1 MKRKI
6 FLLSGLASILTAT
19 VAVNG
24 AETTINGAGA
34 TFPAPVYSSWT
45 YKYKEKTGTRINYQ
59 AVGSGAGIAQIKAKT
74 VDFGASDEP
83 LEKEEL
89 NKYGLTQ
96 FPMLMGG
103 VVPVVN
109 IPGVESG
116 KLQLTPK
123 VLADIFLG
131 KIKKWDDAAIASV
144 NSGLKLPS
152 MPITVVYRSDGS
164 GTTWIFTNYL
174 SKISQDWAN
183 GPGNGKS
190 VKWPVGVGG
199 QKNPG
204 VANNVQKISGSIG
217 YVEYTYAFEG
227 KLSCAALQNKAG
239 KFVAPG
245 IESFIS
251 AGANADWKNA
261 PGFYMVLTDQP
272 GEKSWPILGV
282 TYILAY
288 KEQKDAVKSREMMKY
303 FNWCY
308 TDEGSKTASTVNYVP
323 IPENV
328 VKMVKEE
335 WKKNIKCDGK
345 SVTE

>member
-1 MKRKI
+1 MKRKL
-6 FLLSGLASILTAT
+6 FLLSGLAGILTA
-19 VAVNG
+19 AVSING
-24 AETTINGAGA
+24 AEITVNGAGA

-45 YKYKEKTGTRINYQ
+45 YKYKEKAGTRINYQ

-83 LEKEEL
+83 LEKKEL
-89 NKYGLTQ
+89 DENGLTQ

-109 IPGVESG
+109 IPGIENG
-116 KLQLTPK
+116 KLKLTPK

-131 KIKKWDDAAIASV
+131 KINKWDDVAITGI

-174 SKISQDWAN
+174 NKVSEDWAK
-183 GPGNGKS
+183 GPGNGKA

-204 VANNVQKISGSIG
+204 VANNVRKISGSIG

-227 KLSCAALQNKAG
+227 KLSCISLQNQAG
-239 KFVAPG
+239 KFVEPC
-245 IESFIS
+245 IESFVS

-261 PGFYMVLTDQP
+261 PGFYMVLTNQP

-282 TYILAY
+282 TYILVY

-303 FNWCY
+303 FDWCY
-308 TDEGSKTASTVNYVP
+308 ADEGSKMASTLNYVP

-328 VKMVKEE
+328 VKMVKNE
-335 WKKNIKCDGK
+335 WKNSIKCDGK
-345 SVTE
+345 NVIE